1 MSKRIPWRPV
11 AAVVIVIA
19 TVALFVNYFIGHP
32 SLRHK
37 LAEVPVTTL
46 IGLLFLYCVFVY
58 SLSLINM
65 ATVRLCKSKITQDE
79 SLLLSAYSSVI
90 NFFGPLQS
98 GPAFRGVY
106 LKAKHGIK
114 LRDYTLASFTYYF
127 FYALFSGLL
136 LVSAILKWWTV
147 PLGIVALVLVHFLA
161 KSRFAKFKGIN
172 QLALG
177 KWHYMALATA
187 LQILILSVIFYIEI
201 RTVAPTTH
209 FSQALIYTGAANFA
223 LFVSLTPGAIGFRE
237 AFLVFS
243 QNLHHIN
250 NATIVAANTI
260 DRAVYIVLLGIL
272 AIFIFGTHARNR
284 FQKIEAKTSPLEVS

>member
-1 MSKRIPWRPV
+1 MSKRIPWRSIV
-11 AAVVIVIA
+11 AIVILIA
-19 TVALFVNYFIGHP
+19 TVALFVDYFIGHP

-37 LAEVPVTTL
+37 LAEVPVITL
-46 IGLLFLYCVFVY
+46 IALLVLYCLFVGC
-58 SLSLINM
+58 LSLINI
-65 ATVRLCKSKITQDE
+65 ATVRLCRSTISNSE

-106 LKAKHGIK
+106 LKKKHGIK

-136 LVSAILKWWTV
+136 LISGIFKWWTV
-147 PLGIVALVLVHFLA
+147 LLGIISLVVIHLA
-161 KSRFAKFKGIN
+161 TKSRFAKFKGIN
-172 QLALG
+172 RLALES
-177 KWHYMALATA
+177 WPSMALATA
-187 LQILILSVIFYIEI
+187 LQITCLVAIFFLEIHSVSPH
-201 RTVAPTTH
+201 TSLGQT
-209 FSQALIYTGAANFA
+209 LIYTGAANFA

-243 QNLHHIN
+243 QDLHHIS

-260 DRAVYIVLLGIL
+260 DRAVYILMLAIL
-272 AIFIFGTHARNR
+272 AVFIFGTHASKR
-284 FQKIEAKTSPLEVS
+284 FKRVASEA